1 MKGYTQDRISKAQL
15 IDASGTG
22 PSEEDEAAYA
32 KNEGR
37 EYFAGDTDI
46 KQYEQKIKQET
57 LEIQKNYAL
66 TGLAKDFGL
75 D

>member
-1 MKGYTQDRISKAQL
+1 MESAFDTSAVV
-15 IDASGTG
+15 

-46 KQYEQKIKQET
+46 KQHE
-57 LEIQKNYAL
+57 
-66 TGLAKDFGL
+66 
-75 D
+75 

>member
-1 MKGYTQDRISKAQL
+1 MQSPLDYSAVV
-15 IDASGTG
+15 

-46 KQYEQKIKQET
+46 KQHEQSICEKVQDV
-57 LEIQKNYAL
+57 QKNCAL
-66 TGLAKDFGL
+66 TGMARDFNL